1 MKNYIYK
8 IGILFFFIY
17 ILYEFTLGKEVRFF
31 KNRIV
36 NNLQSFEAEKYKSK
50 IKEEAKKLLAKDKIF
65 YEEDA
70 EIISRLLKKIS
81 KELNLN

>member
-8 IGILFFFIY
+8 LSVLFFFIY
-17 ILYEFTLGKEVRFF
+17 ILFEITVGREMRFV
-31 KNRIV
+31 KNELIK
-36 NNLQSFEAEKYKSK
+36 NFQSFEAEKYKSK

-70 EIISRLLKKIS
+70 EIISKLLKKIS

>member
-31 KNRIV
+31 KNQIV

>member
-17 ILYEFTLGKEVRFF
+17 ILYDFTIGKEVRFF
-31 KNRIV
+31 KNEIV

-50 IKEEAKKLLAKDKIF
+50 IKEEAKKLLEKDKIF

-70 EIISRLLKKIS
+70 EIISRLLKKIF